1 MQKSCFSLHF
11 LPSGTFLTL
20 ECHLQLWAAPA
31 GRCPPRSKATG
42 AFETFRS
49 PVPKTQP
56 MFSSETRQRISQPY
70 MWAVITLGAVACAF
84 TITRLQPEL
93 FGLRF
98 MLISMVT
105 LAFGSR
111 VSVKIPRVRGQ
122 ISISD
127 TFIFFALLLFGG
139 EAAILLATADGFCSS
154 LRITKKKMVMGFNA
168 GVYVCSTFVTVWTLR
183 FIFSDDLRQLPFGD
197 SSAYITAVC
206 VMALVQYVFNSG
218 MVAAGVALRS
228 GLPVWQMWRQNFLWT
243 SITYFAGA
251 SAAGIIVKLVDS
263 FGIYAFL
270 ATAPIVVVV
279 YFTYCTY
286 LKNVEASTK
295 QADLAR
301 QHAVEVQQHMQ
312 ALRESE
318 ERFRSAFD
326 NATIG
331 MGVVALDGRWL
342 QVNRSLCEI
351 VGYDEREL
359 LESEVQQVTHREDLV
374 TLEEQIQRF
383 TAGTISSHQ
392 TELRY
397 CHKSG
402 KEVWA
407 HLGMSLV
414 RDGEA
419 RPLHL
424 IFQIQDITDRKRA
437 EEQLLHDAFHD
448 ALTGLPNRALFMDH
462 VKMAIQRSRRSNNRL
477 FAALFLDLDRFK
489 IINDSLGHMVGDQ
502 LLVGIAHRLE
512 ACLRPGDTVA
522 RLGGDEFTILL
533 EDLASTE
540 DAIDVARR
548 VQEAVTQPF
557 NIGGHEV
564 FTTASIG
571 IALSNTGY
579 ERAEDLLRD
588 ADTAMYRAK
597 MSGKKRHVVFDK
609 AMHDRAMEL
618 LQLETDLRRAIT
630 RKEFFVHYQ
639 PIVSLETGRVTS
651 FEALVRWR
659 HPERGLV
666 MPGDFVPVAEETGLI
681 IPLGQWVLNEA
692 CRQMR
697 EWQRNGFADES
708 VTMSVN
714 LSSRQF
720 SQADLIEQ
728 ISAGLRESG
737 LKAASLKLEITES
750 MVMENIDTAIDML
763 MQLRGLGVGLSIDD
777 FGTGYSSLSYLHR
790 FPIDTLKID
799 RSFVTQM
806 TDNSENAEIV
816 RTIVTLARSL
826 DMAVVA
832 EGVET
837 ADQLRQLGELGCDYG
852 QGYLFSRPVGAGQ
865 AAELLTDEQFS
876 TLTSYRE
883 QAAASLVAA

>member
-1 MQKSCFSLHF
+1 MWTVIVLGAAACVFTVSRLQLSDLNLRFALVA
-11 LPSGTFLTL
+11 LLTL
-20 ECHLQLWAAPA
+20 
-31 GRCPPRSKATG
+31 S
-42 AFETFRS
+42 
-49 PVPKTQP
+49 
-56 MFSSETRQRISQPY
+56 
-70 MWAVITLGAVACAF
+70 
-84 TITRLQPEL
+84 
-93 FGLRF
+93 
-98 MLISMVT
+98 
-105 LAFGSR
+105 FGSR
-111 VSVKIPRVRGQ
+111 LVVQIPRTKGQ
-122 ISISD
+122 ISVSD
-127 TFIFFALLLFGG
+127 TFIMLVLLLCGG
-139 EAAILLATADGFCSS
+139 EVGILLAAADAVFSS
-154 LRITKKKMVMGFNA
+154 RRITKKKLIITFNSA
-168 GVYVCSTFVTVWTLR
+168 VYVCSTFITVWVLR
-183 FIFSDDLRQLPFGD
+183 LAFGNLQALSYGD
-197 SSAYITAVC
+197 QSRYIVAVC
-206 VMALVQYVFNSG
+206 TMALVQYAANSG
-218 MVAAGVALRS
+218 LVAVGVALKA
-228 GLPVWQMWRQNFLWT
+228 GQPIWQMWRQNFLWT
-243 SITYFAGA
+243 SLSYFAGA
-251 SAAGIIVKLVDS
+251 SAAGIIVKLIET
-263 FGIYAFL
+263 FGLYAFL
-270 ATAPIVVVV
+270 AAAPIIIIV

-286 LKNVEASTK
+286 LKNVEASSK
-295 QADLAR
+295 QAELAR
-301 QHAVEVQQHMQ
+301 QHALEVQQHMG

-326 NATIG
+326 YATIG
-331 MGVVALDGRWL
+331 MGVVSLDGRWL
-342 QVNRSLCEI
+342 QVNRSLCDI
-351 VGYDEREL
+351 VGYEEPEL
-359 LESEVQQVTHREDLV
+359 LSSYIKDITHRDDLV
-374 TLEEQIQRF
+374 ALDEQIQRL
-383 TAGTISSHQ
+383 AEGAISSHQ
-392 TELRY
+392 TEVRY
-397 CHKSG
+397 AHKQG

-414 RDGEA
+414 RDGQTN
-419 RPLHL
+419 PLHL

-462 VKMAIQRSRRSNNRL
+462 VKMAIQRSRRNGERL

-533 EDLASTE
+533 EDLAATE

-548 VQEAVTQPF
+548 VQEAVSQPF

-571 IALSNTGY
+571 IALSMTGY

-597 MSGKKRHVVFDK
+597 MMGKKRHVVFDK
-609 AMHDRAMEL
+609 EMHDRAMEL
-618 LQLETDLRRAIT
+618 LQIETDLRRAIT
-630 RKEFFVHYQ
+630 RKEFFLQYQ
-639 PIVSLETGRVTS
+639 PIVSLQTGKVSS
-651 FEALVRWR
+651 FEALVRWQ

-666 MPGDFVPVAEETGLI
+666 SPSEFIPVAEETGLI
-681 IPLGQWVLNEA
+681 IPLGQWVLGEA

-697 EWQRNGFADES
+697 EWQKAQKLDGS

-728 ISAGLRESG
+728 VSQALRETN
-737 LKAASLKLEITES
+737 LRAANLKLEITES
-750 MVMENIDTAIDML
+750 MVMENFDTAIDML
-763 MQLRGLGVGLSIDD
+763 AQLRNLGVGLSIDD

-806 TDNSENAEIV
+806 TDNTENAEIV

-826 DMAVVA
+826 DMNVIA

-837 ADQLRQLGELGCDYG
+837 REQLRQLRGLGCDYG
-852 QGYLFSRPVGAGQ
+852 QGYLFSKPVGASQ
-865 AAELLTDEQFS
+865 ALE
-876 TLTSYRE
+876 LTSKAE
-883 QAAASLVAA
+883 FSDFISEEEVEAGVLAA